1 MQQSQIIGISIVSGG
16 CGEKIVDINI
26 EKKRGQNRS
35 QGDVVS
41 QTSKPAALAITSGEG
56 EASISDKLQDH
67 PNYAFIRQKS

>member
-16 CGEKIVDINI
+16 CGEKIVYINI

-41 QTSKPAALAITSGEG
+41 PTSKPAALAITSGEG
-56 EASISDKLQDH
+56 EAYISDKFQDL
-67 PNYAFIRQKS
+67 PNHVLIRQKS